1 MEISRV
7 SSRGRPEGGRA
18 RGNPGPARVER
29 RARRTGARGRRRA
42 NGRGVRRG
50 NARGRCAAEV
60 DESASIERGKETLV
74 PPEDFRRP
82 RLQFRARA
90 RSRDD
95 VTLARGRRARARSA
109 GATASRASAAAVG
122 VRGARRTRRRRP
134 LVLARHAPRRR
145 RRRVAPPSGVAL
157 SLAAPA
163 ASPTAPAVMPDVR
176 GGSCAR
182 RLTLVLVGQTGNGK
196 SATGNSLLGRDAFA
210 AKRSLAS
217 VTESCASRVATL
229 DARDAP
235 VLPDALLD
243 ASGPAVRAATEICV
257 VDTPGT
263 CDSGRLLEDNLRAIS
278 AFLRGEADGDDALA
292 DDAGDASLAPAPPNP
307 DSAAVG
313 DVHALVLVLSAG
325 ARFTQEEAVA
335 TERLIARLGE
345 GILDHTLA
353 VFTRGGDVLRDE
365 TTAEELYTSA
375 PESLRRLLSR
385 TKFHADGAAPVLV
398 ENKPLPGDA
407 EAFRRI
413 RRARRDAE
421 GTIASE
427 DDGDEDASPPRVVT
441 AARPLL
447 AAVRSMVASLES
459 AGADPGYSVS
469 ALRRAASR
477 ADADPA
483 TAALATLDRLKRRL
497 ADMAAGAGDSGGA
510 RDAMAAGAM
519 RAFEDLQ
526 AQFAARAGAGAGM
539 GAGTGTGTGTGMA
552 GMAGM
557 MGMAGTMSPPPGI
570 PGGGFL
576 SRAAPPPPRRPRVAF
591 TGPALRDFVSALSG
605 DDAPSAAVLDR
616 VEMAAGGRGAVF
628 AFDAALETAGAGGGG
643 VAVAELERGD
653 RSSEEERGTPE
664 GFEGDQHQHQ
674 RATPRARVSGRVHAS
689 RGSFALVVGGAGD
702 VSATIHSPAF
712 FSLPAPRRE
721 ETPPPRGGD
730 PFDRPST
737 DPRPNATTFARL
749 VPARPV
755 SDDDWV
761 ADGPAY
767 ACALVAEESARAP
780 EGGGGGGGGAA
791 PPLPSIRVVVR
802 GVLPGRTPDVALE
815 ARGDASSTEPARFE
829 VGGGCVS
836 AAGCSIAFASEGE
849 GAFAFEGTLDATP
862 AFEANV
868 RPFEGGD
875 GGEGGGAAAVRVSG
889 RGKRWPWAEA

>member
-1 MEISRV
+1 
-7 SSRGRPEGGRA
+7 
-18 RGNPGPARVER
+18 
-29 RARRTGARGRRRA
+29 
-42 NGRGVRRG
+42 
-50 NARGRCAAEV
+50 
-60 DESASIERGKETLV
+60 
-74 PPEDFRRP
+74 
-82 RLQFRARA
+82 
-90 RSRDD
+90 
-95 VTLARGRRARARSA
+95 
-109 GATASRASAAAVG
+109 
-122 VRGARRTRRRRP
+122 
-134 LVLARHAPRRR
+134 
-145 RRRVAPPSGVAL
+145 
-157 SLAAPA
+157 
-163 ASPTAPAVMPDVR
+163 MPDVR
-176 GGSCAR
+176 GGSCPR

-243 ASGPAVRAATEICV
+243 GSGPAVRAATEICV

-278 AFLRGEADGDDALA
+278 AFLRGEADGGDALA
-292 DDAGDASLAPAPPNP
+292 DDAGDASLASAPPNP

-365 TTAEELYTSA
+365 TTAEELYASA
-375 PESLRRLLSR
+375 PESLRRLLRR

-407 EAFRRI
+407 EAFRLI
-413 RRARRDAE
+413 RRENRDAE

-427 DDGDEDASPPRVVT
+427 DDDDEDDDDEDASPPRVVT

-459 AGADPGYSVS
+459 AGAEPGYSVS
-469 ALRRAASR
+469 ALKRAASK

-497 ADMAAGAGDSGGA
+497 ADMAAGAGDAGGA

-526 AQFAARAGAGAGM
+526 AQFAARAGAGMGM
-539 GAGTGTGTGTGMA
+539 GAGTGTG
-552 GMAGM
+552 MAGM
-557 MGMAGTMSPPPGI
+557 MGMMGMAGMPPAPPGI

-576 SRAAPPPPRRPRVAF
+576 SRAAPPPPRRPRVAY
-591 TGPALRDFVSALSG
+591 TGAALRDFVTALSG

-653 RSSEEERGTPE
+653 RSSEEERATPE

-674 RATPRARVSGRVHAS
+674 HATPRARVSGRVHAS

-737 DPRPNATTFARL
+737 EPRPNATTFARL

-767 ACALVAEESARAP
+767 ACALVAEESTRAP

-868 RPFEGGD
+868 RPFVAEKAFFAGEGGD